1 MIAKMTENSKTAII
15 WTRTNCP
22 ACTRAKKLLDSKQI
36 PWIEKKLNSVSNQR
50 QFALQ
55 TKGAKSVPQIFIGE
69 VYIGGFDSLEKY
81 SKRGDL
87 DKILGRISKK
97 RNFFHWFI
105 GR

>member
-1 MIAKMTENSKTAII
+1 MTKEAVTATI

-22 ACTRAKKLLDSKQI
+22 ACTKAKRLLDSKQI
-36 PWIEKKLNSVSNQR
+36 PWVEKRLNSDANKR

-55 TKGAKSVPQIFIGE
+55 TKGAKSVPQIFIGG
-69 VYIGGFDSLEKY
+69 VHIGGFDSLEKY

-87 DKILGRISKK
+87 DEILGRGSKK
-97 RNFFHWFI
+97 RNLFQWFI